1 MVTTFELIFYFEVYK
16 NIFIITLSFTEAFVL
31 LVILKL
37 PQLNSLFMSK
47 NDGFKRSPLLLL
59 GLISPTF
66 YAFTGADPKST
77 KNTVKLP
84 VFLRFWDLHA

>member
-1 MVTTFELIFYFEVYK
+1 MVTTFELIFYFEV
-16 NIFIITLSFTEAFVL
+16 FITTLSFTEAFVL

-47 NDGFKRSPLLLL
+47 NDDFKRRPFLLL
-59 GLISPTF
+59 GSISPTF
-66 YAFTGADPKST
+66 HALQEQTPKAQ
-77 KNTVKLP
+77 KNTVKLS